1 MKKCAIY
8 TRVST
13 NMQAEKEFNSCEAQ
27 ELKIKNF
34 VKSQNKWEVVKVYS
48 DPGFTGANI
57 KRPAFQEMLEDIKQ
71 RQIDIILCYKIDRL
85 TRSPRDF
92 YQLIEL
98 FDKYTVD
105 FISVTE
111 RFDTSTPSGRL
122 LRNIMLTFAQF
133 ERELTSE
140 RVKDKMFQRAQK
152 GMWNGGSI
160 PFGYSNQ
167 DKRLIVDKQ
176 EAKIVKS
183 MYDVYIETGSLC
195 RVYSKL
201 KNKTIRTRKGKI
213 FTKKALSDILRNNI
227 YTGKI
232 KHNGKIFEGIHKP
245 IISDNVFDIAQKIHK
260 KKIKKYNVYRN
271 HLFAGLIRCKEC
283 DYMMTPCFTNKKK
296 DGKLKRYFYYRC
308 LNVQMRDWDSC
319 STKEVNADRLEE
331 FITENLQRIIRDN
344 SYIENMVFRLNHKE
358 QAGSREGFELPDA
371 GSAFSA
377 SGVKKSIKNVLD
389 VIAQNGRT
397 ERNIGLKKNF
407 GGIFYSP
414 SEVEVEIKYFPAEE
428 HNNLKDLLFSGQKR
442 AFSDGE
448 QAKPPV
454 LPGSKTGSFDEN
466 FLTGLQIPAKAGQ
479 AGSAIEEKVKTR
491 QKIKSLFENNNGFSG
506 KNKDIA
512 VQSKSNGGATH
523 INANSFIITLPNT
536 IHKCRQKLK
545 RR

>member
-1 MKKCAIY
+1 MQIKKCAIY

-34 VKSQNKWEVVKVYS
+34 VKSQNNWETVKVYS
-48 DPGFTGANI
+48 DPGYTGANI

-167 DKRLIVDKQ
+167 DKKLIVDKQ
-176 EAKIVKS
+176 ESEVIKLI
-183 MYDVYIETGSLC
+183 YDIYIDTGLLC
-195 RVYSKL
+195 RVYNKL
-201 KNKTIRTRKGKI
+201 KGENIKNKKGKY
-213 FTKKALSDILRNNI
+213 FTKKALSDILRNI
-227 YTGKI
+227 LYAGKI
-232 KHNGKIFEGIHKP
+232 KYNGQIFKGLHKA
-245 IISDNVFDIAQKIHK
+245 IISDNSFDIAQKIHK

-271 HLFAGLIRCKEC
+271 HLLAGLIKCKEC
-283 DYMMTPCFTNKKK
+283 NYMMTPCFTNKHK

-319 STKEVNADRLEE
+319 STKEVNADRLEQ
-331 FITENLQRIIRDN
+331 FITENLMRIMKDTA
-344 SYIENMVFRLNHKE
+344 YIENMVFRLNHKE
-358 QAGSREGFELPDA
+358 QAGRGEGFELPDA
-371 GSAFSA
+371 GSAYSA
-377 SGVKKSIKNVLD
+377 NGVKKSIKNALD
-389 VIAQNGRT
+389 VIEKNGRT
-397 ERNIGLKKNF
+397 ERNMEVKKFF

-414 SEVEVEIKYFPAEE
+414 SEVEVIINYFPAEE
-428 HNNLKDLLFSGQKR
+428 QDNPKDLSSFGRKR

-454 LPGSKTGSFDEN
+454 LPGSKTGGFAEN
-466 FLTGLQIPAKAGQ
+466 FVTGGRTD
-479 AGSAIEEKVKTR
+479 SAIEEKVKPR
-491 QKIKSLFENNNGFSG
+491 QKIKSLFENNKGFAG
-506 KNKDIA
+506 TNVDIS
-512 VQSKSNGGATH
+512 VQSKRYGGATH
-523 INANSFIITLPNT
+523 INANSFIIILPNT
-536 IHKCRQKLK
+536 IHKRRTKIK